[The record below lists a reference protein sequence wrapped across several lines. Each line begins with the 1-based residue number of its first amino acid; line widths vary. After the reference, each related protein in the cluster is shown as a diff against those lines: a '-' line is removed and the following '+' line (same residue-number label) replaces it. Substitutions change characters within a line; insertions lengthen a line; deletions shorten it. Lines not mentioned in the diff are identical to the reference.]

1 MRETIIN
8 GRPLHDV
15 TSPLLAV
22 LSEFYSSFNARDVEG
37 SMANWARQ
45 KDVIMCNPIGGIRHG
60 WEAICEGY
68 QRIMQGATHVYVEF
82 YDYQLVESSDMFL
95 AVGRE
100 RGYAQQA
107 SADQVQKVELA
118 IRTSRIFRR
127 IQDRW
132 QQVHHHGSI
141 DDPDLLKQYQNF
153 IKGE

>member
-1 MRETIIN
+1 MQETIIN
-8 GRPLHDV
+8 GLRRNDAA
-15 TSPLLAV
+15 SPLLAV
-22 LSEFYSSFNARDVEG
+22 LDEFYASFNARDAEG
-37 SMANWARQ
+37 SIANWARQ

-60 WEAICEGY
+60 WEAIYEGY
-68 QRIMQGATHVYVEF
+68 QRIMQGATHVYVAF
-82 YDYQLVESSDMFL
+82 YDYHLVESSDMFL

-100 RGYAQQA
+100 RGYAKKI
-107 SADQVQKVELA
+107 SINKDQRIELV

-127 IQDRW
+127 IQDKW

>member
-1 MRETIIN
+1 MQAMIIN
-8 GRPLHDV
+8 GRSSHDIA
-15 TSPLLAV
+15 SPLLAV
-22 LSEFYSSFNARDVEG
+22 LTEFYASFNARDVEG
-37 SMANWARQ
+37 SMANWAKQ

-60 WEAICEGY
+60 WEAIYEGY

-82 YDYQLVESSDMFL
+82 YDYQLVESSDMFI

-100 RGYAQQA
+100 RGYAEQA
-107 SADQVQKVELA
+107 SVNQDRRIELA

-127 IQDRW
+127 IHDKW

-141 DDPDLLKQYQNF
+141 DDPDLLKQYQKF